1 MTGEE
6 GALVGHLIALLFVA
20 DEPLEIRSLAR
31 VLEVSSA
38 VVEATVAQLMAA
50 PPPGLLL
57 QRQGSSLQLVTS
69 PASAEF
75 VRRLRGHAEAQRLS
89 RAAMEVLSIVAYRQ
103 PVTRAEIEAVRGVN
117 SDHALETLLARGV
130 VGELGRRETVGRPAE
145 FGTTLEFLRLAG
157 LASLAE
163 LPPIE
168 GGLGQTTPESSGE
181 AEPIEQV
188 MGET

>member
-1 MTGEE
+1 MMEVQA
-6 GALVGHLIALLFVA
+6 ALVGHLTALLFVA
-20 DEPLEIRSLAR
+20 DEPLEVRSLAR
-31 VLEVSSA
+31 VLEVSPA
-38 VVEATVAQLMAA
+38 TVEAAVAELMAA

-57 QRQGSSLQLVTS
+57 QRQGSSLQLVTA
-69 PASAEF
+69 PASAPF

-157 LASLAE
+157 LASLEE
-163 LPPIE
+163 LPP
-168 GGLGQTTPESSGE
+168 LESSQERSAG
-181 AEPIEQV
+181 
-188 MGET
+188 